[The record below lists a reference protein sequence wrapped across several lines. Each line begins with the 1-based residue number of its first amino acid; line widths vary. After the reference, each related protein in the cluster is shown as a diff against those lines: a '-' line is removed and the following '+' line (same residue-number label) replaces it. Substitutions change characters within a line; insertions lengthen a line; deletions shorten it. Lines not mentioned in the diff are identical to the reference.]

1 MNEQFPMVN
10 IGDLARPATVLIEK
24 ISEVIG
30 GCFKP
35 YQIRRVA
42 QAEAEAE
49 KIRAT
54 TQIEITDLQHRA
66 MQRFFVEEAK
76 KQNNIESITTKALPQ
91 LDNDADPRLIEDDW
105 ITNFFDRCRLISDD
119 EMQNLW
125 AKVLA
130 GEANSPGR
138 FSKRTVNM
146 LGTLDKSDAE
156 LFTKLCGFVWF
167 FETPVPLIYGIEVDI
182 YNRHDINFSSLK
194 HLDEIG
200 LVSVS
205 SIGGFSRRYLPQRV
219 LAHYYETSVVIQFE
233 KESENELDV
242 GVVLF
247 SRTGEELAAICGSR
261 PIPGFV
267 DYVVEKWVK
276 KRYVLSS
283 PYPRGKRDSQLKT
296 IRGR

>member
-10 IGDLARPATVLIEK
+10 IGDLAKPATVLIEK
-24 ISEVIG
+24 ISDAIG

-49 KIRAT
+49 RIRAA
-54 TQIEITDLQHRA
+54 TQIEITELQHRA
-66 MQRFFVEEAK
+66 MQRFLVEEAK
-76 KQNNIESITTKALPQ
+76 KQNNIESITAKALSQ
-91 LDNDADPRLIEDDW
+91 LDEEADPKSVEDDW

-119 EMQNLW
+119 QMQDLW
-125 AKVLA
+125 ASVLA
-130 GEANSPGR
+130 GEANNPGR

-167 FETPVPLIYGIEVDI
+167 LDTPVPFVYGMEVDF
-182 YNRHDINFSSLK
+182 YNRHGINFGSLK
-194 HLDEIG
+194 HLDDIG
-200 LVSVS
+200 LISLS
-205 SIGGFSRRYLPQRV
+205 SIGGFSCRHLPRRV
-219 LAHYYETSVVIQFE
+219 LAYYYETCVVIQFE

-276 KRYVLSS
+276 RRCVLSS
-283 PYPRGKRDSQLKT
+283 PYPRGKREGSIQNNT
-296 IRGR
+296 R